1 MFLRLHTVHL
11 PIETII
17 AWEDRIVNLYFAK
30 VYNRGF
36 RTSRFACKNG
46 APSDTPL
53 SGTQKLL
60 RMGSILFA
68 GSVKLLLFL
77 FAFYSLLR
85 YTSDSN
91 WRWKI
96 KYEKAS
102 DLYRAFLLCAF
113 HLPVSADGLRE
124 NEIINIGVIV
134 NNDNSIEIIASTT
147 KKTIGPTRAF
157 LVFEE
162 DEDPEQ
168 ASAILKITTI
178 GSAQT
183 IHKKWSGGTPL
194 FSNERFYEY
203 TDENGMLKPGR
214 YFAVVTEYESKREI
228 LTDRAYF
235 TIPAIEQWWTPQPT

>member
-1 MFLRLHTVHL
+1 MKKFL
-11 PIETII
+11 IC
-17 AWEDRIVNLYFAK
+17 IVL
-30 VYNRGF
+30 
-36 RTSRFACKNG
+36 
-46 APSDTPL
+46 
-53 SGTQKLL
+53 
-60 RMGSILFA
+60 
-68 GSVKLLLFL
+68 
-77 FAFYSLLR
+77 
-85 YTSDSN
+85 
-91 WRWKI
+91 
-96 KYEKAS
+96 
-102 DLYRAFLLCAF
+102 LLCAF

-134 NNDNSIEIIASTT
+134 NNDNSFEIIASTT

-162 DEDPEQ
+162 DDDPEQ
-168 ASAILKITTI
+168 ASAILTITLI

-214 YFAVVTEYESKREI
+214 YFAVVQDEWGYI

-235 TIPAIEQWWTPQPT
+235 TIPAIEQWWTPQPTQAPTPTPTEEPTPDATAKPTPKKTAAPVHTASPAPKASSGTGTIHIAAYVILGVILCAELAVILYLAGKKK

>member
-1 MFLRLHTVHL
+1 MKKFL
-11 PIETII
+11 IC
-17 AWEDRIVNLYFAK
+17 IVL
-30 VYNRGF
+30 
-36 RTSRFACKNG
+36 
-46 APSDTPL
+46 
-53 SGTQKLL
+53 
-60 RMGSILFA
+60 
-68 GSVKLLLFL
+68 
-77 FAFYSLLR
+77 
-85 YTSDSN
+85 
-91 WRWKI
+91 
-96 KYEKAS
+96 
-102 DLYRAFLLCAF
+102 LLCAF

-162 DEDPEQ
+162 DDDPEQ
-168 ASAILKITTI
+168 ASAILIITTI

-183 IHKKWSGGTPL
+183 IHEKWNGGTPL
-194 FSNERFYEY
+194 DLNERFYEY

-235 TIPAIEQWWTPQPT
+235 TIPAIEQWWTPQPTQAPTPTPTEEPTPDATAKPTPKKTAAPVHTASPAPKTSSGTGTIHIAAYVILGVIICAELVVILYLAGKKK

>member
-1 MFLRLHTVHL
+1 MKKFL
-11 PIETII
+11 IC
-17 AWEDRIVNLYFAK
+17 IVL
-30 VYNRGF
+30 
-36 RTSRFACKNG
+36 
-46 APSDTPL
+46 
-53 SGTQKLL
+53 
-60 RMGSILFA
+60 
-68 GSVKLLLFL
+68 
-77 FAFYSLLR
+77 
-85 YTSDSN
+85 
-91 WRWKI
+91 
-96 KYEKAS
+96 
-102 DLYRAFLLCAF
+102 LLCAF

-134 NNDNSIEIIASTT
+134 NNDNSFEIIASTT

-162 DEDPEQ
+162 DDDPEQ
-168 ASAILKITTI
+168 ASAILTITLI

-214 YFAVVTEYESKREI
+214 YFAVVQDEWGYI

-235 TIPAIEQWWTPQPT
+235 TIPAIEQWWTPQPTLAPTPTPTEEPTPDATAKPTPNKTAVPVHTASPAPKASSGTGTIHIAAYVILGVILCAELAVILYLAGKKK